1 MRPTYPKAT
10 VIPCPSAVACT
21 TKTGLS
27 VFPGRRYL
35 SSVSIKQQTSAL
47 ELHDAVVAK
56 PRRFTY
62 DQLVTELPETNRPG
76 ELWDGELVLSPGP
89 SCRHQTIS
97 HRFHRFLDDW
107 VTAQELGEVFGAP
120 LDMVLAPHQVVQ
132 PDVMFVHRDRRHII
146 QRTLEGPADLVAEVL
161 SLGGRTRDRI
171 EKRDLYEQYAVREYW
186 LIDPEAQTVEVLCLE
201 AGRYQLAHRWRP
213 GETAE
218 SRLLPGFHLEVDRLI
233 GKS

>member
-1 MRPTYPKAT
+1 M
-10 VIPCPSAVACT
+10 
-21 TKTGLS
+21 S
-27 VFPGRRYL
+27 V
-35 SSVSIKQQTSAL
+35 KQQTSAL
-47 ELHDAVVAK
+47 ELHDAVVAE

-62 DQLVTELPETNRPG
+62 DQLVAELPETNRPC
-76 ELWDGELVLSPGP
+76 ELWDGELIMSPGP

-97 HRFHRFLDDW
+97 HRFHRLLEDW

-132 PDVMFVHRDRRHII
+132 PDVMFIHRDRRHII

-171 EKRDLYEQYAVREYW
+171 EKRDLYEQYGVREYW
-186 LIDPEAQTVEVLCLE
+186 IIDPEAQTVEVLCLE

-218 SRLLPGFHLEVDRLI
+218 SRLLTGFHVEVDRLF
-233 GKS
+233 GEKRQA